1 MAESSTASCPTCGAT
16 HVRPTDEKTLLT
28 KTQLRQEVIKLERRT
43 AYKSS
48 WKRFV
53 NNRNVVENVFGILE
67 ECYPSLRVKDR
78 NPEGWNAARA
88 LGGRDTFKWQEFKL
102 RVVSY
107 LYNNGSFGYE
117 AAEQGYDD
125 FEDTAGGCDEVAWD
139 AACFLLEHPEWTLPE
154 LRPEH

>member
-1 MAESSTASCPTCGAT
+1 MQSVFSTDREYTMAKST
-16 HVRPTDEKTLLT
+16 TDDQTLLT
-28 KTQLRQEVIKLERRT
+28 KTQLRQEVIKLELRT
-43 AYKSS
+43 AMKYS

-53 NNRNVVENVFGILE
+53 NNRNVVENVFAILE
-67 ECYPSLRVKDR
+67 DCYTSLRLKDS
-78 NPEGWNAARA
+78 NPEGWEAARA

-102 RVVSY
+102 RVIAY
-107 LYNNGSFGYE
+107 LYNKGSFGYE

-125 FEDTAGGCDEVAWD
+125 FEDTAGGCDEITWY